1 MNSLKKSFSLLLNS
15 NITKTIVMTYCFFS
29 VYCPPFAKIIF
40 KSNILQLIRICGF
53 ALIFVL
59 YFIKFIKQKKISILI
74 ISSSIFALY
83 ILFMSYINHSATP
96 IIYLYQVI
104 NILCAVV
111 INDIFSENDDK
122 KLFYVV
128 ILFMLSSYLF
138 AEIFLFIKNL
148 FTSDISYGYIIY
160 SNRNVIFI
168 YLIPLFLLYN
178 FFVNSKYK
186 YYYLFVIF
194 MSILFN
200 IISGALTTSIVF
212 IIIVVYNLILSKSK
226 NIKRIQTSYVLMLF
240 IVFSIFF
247 TLVYFGTDSIF
258 VKTAE
263 KLSSFIPKLQ
273 SLYDRA
279 EIYDNVRLYS
289 NVHPF
294 FGYGYKY
301 YYDGVE
307 VYNRNFVLTHNT
319 IFDILIYGG
328 VVALC
333 MFLII
338 QYVMVVN
345 GKNDKKYQ
353 AFVIISLLCMSI
365 RDMFE
370 STSLYFIFFNYGL
383 LYYYISNYKCI
394 YLNDIFRFYKK

>member
-1 MNSLKKSFSLLLNS
+1 MNSLKKSFSLLMNS
-15 NITKTIVMTYCFFS
+15 NITKIIMMAYCFFS

-40 KSNILQLIRICGF
+40 QSNILQLIRICGF

-83 ILFMSYINHSATP
+83 ILFMSYINHSAAP

-104 NILCAVV
+104 NVLCAVV

-138 AEIFLFIKNL
+138 AEVFLFIKNL
-148 FTSDISYGYIIY
+148 FTTDISYGYIIY
-160 SNRNVIFI
+160 SNRNVMFI

-200 IISGALTTSIVF
+200 IISGSLTTSIVF
-212 IIIVVYNLILSKSK
+212 IIFVLYNHILNK
-226 NIKRIQTSYVLMLF
+226 NKRINKLQTSYMLMLF

-247 TLVYFGTDSIF
+247 ALVYFGTDSVF
-258 VKTAE
+258 VKLAK

-279 EIYDNVRLYS
+279 EIYNNVRLYN

-294 FGYGYKY
+294 LGYGYKY
-301 YYDGVE
+301 YYD
-307 VYNRNFVLTHNT
+307 FIIAHNI

-333 MFLII
+333 IFLII
-338 QYVMVVN
+338 QYAMVAN
-345 GKNDKKYQ
+345 GKIDKRYQ
-353 AFVIISLLCMSI
+353 AFVIFSLLCISI
-365 RDMFE
+365 RGMFE

-394 YLNDIFRFYKK
+394 YLNDIFMFYKK

>member
-1 MNSLKKSFSLLLNS
+1 MNSLKNSFNLLMNS
-15 NITKTIVMTYCFFS
+15 SITKIIVMAYCFFS

-83 ILFMSYINHSATP
+83 ILFMSYINHSSAP

-104 NILCAVV
+104 NILCAIL

-128 ILFMLSSYLF
+128 TLFMLSTYLF
-138 AEIFLFIKNL
+138 AEVFLFIKNL
-148 FTSDISYGYIIY
+148 FTTDISYGYIIY
-160 SNRNVIFI
+160 SNRNVMFI
-168 YLIPLFLLYN
+168 YLIPLLLLYN

-200 IISGALTTSIVF
+200 VISGALTTSIVF
-212 IIIVVYNLILSKSK
+212 IVIVVYNHILSKSK

-263 KLSSFIPKLQ
+263 KMSNYIPKLQ

-338 QYVMVVN
+338 QYVVVVN

-383 LYYYISNYKCI
+383 LYYYISVYKCI
-394 YLNDIFRFYKK
+394 NLNDILKFNKK